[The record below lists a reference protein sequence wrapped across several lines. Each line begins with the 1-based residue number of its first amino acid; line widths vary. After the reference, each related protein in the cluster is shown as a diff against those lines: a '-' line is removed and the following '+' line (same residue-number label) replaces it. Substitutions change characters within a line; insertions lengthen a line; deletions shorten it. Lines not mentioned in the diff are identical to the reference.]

1 MWRILLAEDA
11 EGCGGREGKVQS
23 LDCSVQDAVTVTV
36 PLREHFDED
45 RETLNRAE
53 QSRAKRDGRRTEM
66 GIRRRGIGT
75 GRRGTETRSIEAEVE
90 NKSTF
95 HLPAAYPRI
104 SCQCSDTTRPS
115 LR

>member
-1 MWRILLAEDA
+1 MRWKR
-11 EGCGGREGKVQS
+11 GGGPESR
-23 LDCSVQDAVTVTV
+23 CSVQDAVTVTA

-53 QSRAKRDGRRTEM
+53 QSRAKREGRRTEM
-66 GIRRRGIGT
+66 GIGRRGIGT
-75 GRRGTETRSIEAEVE
+75 GRRGTETRRFEAEVE
-90 NKSTF
+90 NKSNKSRS